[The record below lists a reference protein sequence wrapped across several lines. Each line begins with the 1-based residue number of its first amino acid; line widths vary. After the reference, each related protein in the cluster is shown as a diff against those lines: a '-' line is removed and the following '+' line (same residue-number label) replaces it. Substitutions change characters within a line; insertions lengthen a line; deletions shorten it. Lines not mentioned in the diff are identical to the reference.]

1 MKLTVV
7 AAALVG
13 LIATACGNGDDP
25 AMDMGGSTATS
36 GPAAAP
42 TRTVNIAMMDIA
54 YEPKTV
60 SAQQGERI
68 EFVFDNKGKL
78 PHDAFIGDAA
88 AQAEHEKEMG
98 KEEGSMAG
106 DHDTDKDKDKNATA
120 ITVEPGQTG
129 RVTYTFDKPGT
140 IEIGCHEPGHY
151 AAGMKVIVTVA

>member
-13 LIATACGNGDDP
+13 FIATACGNGDDP
-25 AMDMGGSTATS
+25 AMKMDGNMGRSTATT
-36 GPAAAP
+36 GAAAAP
-42 TRTVNIAMMDIA
+42 TRTVNIAMVDIA

-60 SAQQGERI
+60 SVQRGERI
-68 EFVFDNKGKL
+68 EFVFDNKGTI

-88 AQAEHEKEMG
+88 AQEGHEKEMR
-98 KEEGSMAG
+98 EGTSGG
-106 DHDTDKDKDKNATA
+106 DGMSDAPS
-120 ITVEPGQTG
+120 ITVEPGKTG
-129 RVTYTFDKPGT
+129 RLTYSFDKPGT